1 MFTRKWAFLIGLL
14 FVIMM
19 GGCQATSPEKVTV
32 NDTVIAEES
41 VTVEV
46 SQIADSLKKVETA
59 RGMSRVMVKELVDG
73 VPLNGTNGL
82 AIDSQNRLFIA
93 SVLGREIVVMNPRSG
108 RILERF
114 GTDSGVEGPDDV
126 TFGPDGS
133 LYWTAILSGEV
144 GRMAPD
150 GTVTTQFVA
159 PFVNPITFSDDGR
172 LFVAQAFVDDGLYEV
187 DPELVEPPRLI
198 LHTGNPANH
207 LNAFDFGPDGLLYAP
222 RQQLNQIVRI
232 DVDAEPEPTVELVT
246 DQFHGAVKFDA
257 SGQLYV
263 LAEEVGGVVR
273 FDLDSGELTVIAEVP
288 LGADNMAFD
297 ARGNIYVSNFRNG
310 SVHRIRPGGRAVQL
324 SPGGMVAPGGIAV
337 LPNSRARESLF
348 VADFW
353 TVREYSARNGRPG
366 VVGQDFFFDSP
377 FTAAADGENL
387 ILTSWFG
394 NTLEVWNPEADEI
407 LEAYGGY
414 ATPLNAIRFQ
424 GDFIVAELGTSSLI
438 RQDGSTGERSVM
450 ADGFVVPTGLAS
462 VDDDLWMAD
471 WASGIVWQ
479 IVDNGAVLDPPVEI
493 ASGLVLPEGMAL
505 DHDNSLLVIE
515 SGAGRLSRIDPNTGV
530 VTTIV
535 DGLGL
540 GLPAPAN
547 WPLTWLFNDVA
558 VGEQGDIYVTGDV
571 DNVIYRI
578 RVRP

>member
-1 MFTRKWAFLIGLL
+1 MIS
-14 FVIMM
+14 
-19 GGCQATSPEKVTV
+19 CQTTSPETVTLKE
-32 NDTVIAEES
+32 TVIAEVP

-46 SQIADSLKKVETA
+46 TRIVEVAEEVEVTRDIETLNKVDPP
-59 RGMSRVMVKELVDG
+59 RGTTIVKELVHG
-73 VPLNGTNGL
+73 APIHGTNGL
-82 AIDSQNRLFIA
+82 AFDSQNHLYIA
-93 SVLGREIVVMNPRSG
+93 SALGREIVMMNPRSG
-108 RILERF
+108 KILDRY
-114 GTDSGVEGPDDV
+114 GPSSGVEGPDDV

-150 GTVTTQFVA
+150 GSVTTQFVA

-187 DPELVEPPRLI
+187 DPELVEPPKLI

-232 DVDAEPEPTVELVT
+232 DVDAEPEPTVEILT

-263 LAEEVGGVVR
+263 LADGADGLVQ
-273 FDLDSGELTVIAEVP
+273 FDPDSGDVTVIAEVP
-288 LGADNMAFD
+288 LGSDNMAFD
-297 ARGNIYVSNFRNG
+297 ANGNIYVSNFRDG
-310 SVHRIRPGGRAVQL
+310 SVLRVLPSGGTVLL
-324 SPGGMVAPGGIAV
+324 SPGGLVAPGGIAV
-337 LPNSRARESLF
+337 LPDSHAGESLL

-353 TVREYSARNGRPG
+353 TVREYDGRNGRSG
-366 VVGQDFFFDSP
+366 IVGQDFFFDSP
-377 FTAAADGENL
+377 LSASADGENV

-394 NTLEVWNPEADEI
+394 NTLEVWNPEAGEI
-407 LEAYGGY
+407 LEVHGDFA
-414 ATPLNAIRFQ
+414 APLNAIRFQ
-424 GDFIVAELGTSSLI
+424 GDFVVAELGTGSLI
-438 RQDGSTGERSVM
+438 RQDGNTGERSVL
-450 ADGFVVPTGLAS
+450 ANGFAVPSGLAAA
-462 VDDDLWMAD
+462 DDNLWMAD
-471 WASGIVWQ
+471 WASGIIWQ
-479 IVDNGAVLDPPVEI
+479 IVADGVVLETPVEI
-493 ASGLVLPEGMAL
+493 ASGLLFPEGLAV
-505 DHDNSLLVIE
+505 DHDNSLLVVE
-515 SGAGRLSRIDPNTGV
+515 SGAGRLSRIDLGTGE
-530 VTTIV
+530 VTTVV
-535 DGLGL
+535 DELSL

-547 WPLTWLFNDVA
+547 WPPTWFFNDVA